1 MIEMPQT
8 WPVGQP
14 CRIPQPIRP
23 PASGRSLPVPRP
35 GMSRVALLSLGMV
48 AASCFSRPL
57 LAQETVAN
65 QPGDE
70 LFRTGRLVQLHLT
83 LAEEQFAALKP
94 TNRGRFGGMGF
105 GGRGGP
111 ERPPNREEPPAEPRD
126 THRNTFGTEFPWSE
140 GKLEV
145 DGETFQKVGV
155 RWKGNYTYM
164 VAGQALK
171 RPLKIDI
178 NRRKQK
184 QRLDGLTMLNLHTN
198 ATDPSRA
205 REAFAFGVFRDAG
218 VPAPRTV
225 FAELRWTVPG
235 QYDRE
240 LAGLYTLTEQVNARF
255 LKRQFG
261 DGSGLLLKPE
271 NLQGGPSYF
280 GDTWSDY
287 AALYHPQNEGTAD
300 EKLRLMEFCWLVSV
314 GTDEEFAKEI
324 GGFLEVDPFLK
335 FIALNALLSNMD
347 SYLGFGHNYYLY
359 LVPGKN
365 RFVFIPWDLDLSLAT
380 WPAVGTPEQL
390 VDLSLLHPHA
400 GDNRLIDRL
409 LAIPQNK
416 DRYLELIR
424 EQLAAVFTRENLET
438 RIAAIE
444 KQVAEPLAREQ
455 AAFAARRENLGP
467 GGAPGGFGGRGGFGG
482 GLGGGGQFGQSLP
495 PRAFIER
502 RLESIAAQLAGERTG
517 FQPRAFGMG
526 FGPPRGPGPR
536 GPGGPGEPGG
546 PGGRN

>member
-1 MIEMPQT
+1 MFDTQPARSVCWLLLAVLW
-8 WPVGQP
+8 WPVALSAEDA
-14 CRIPQPIRP
+14 
-23 PASGRSLPVPRP
+23 PAS
-35 GMSRVALLSLGMV
+35 
-48 AASCFSRPL
+48 
-57 LAQETVAN
+57 
-65 QPGDE
+65 QPGDN
-70 LFRTGRLVQLHLT
+70 LFRPDRLVQLHLR
-83 LAEEQFAALKP
+83 LSEEQFAALKP
-94 TNRGRFGGMGF
+94 TNRGRFGGFGF
-105 GGRGGP
+105 GGRGGAEP
-111 ERPPNREEPPAEPRD
+111 APNREQPPAEPRD
-126 THRNTFGTEFPWSE
+126 AHRNTFGVEFPWSE

-145 DGETFQKVGV
+145 DGETFKKVGV

-164 VAGQALK
+164 VAGQGLK

-178 NRRKQK
+178 NRHKEQ

-198 ATDPSRA
+198 ATDPTRT

-218 VPAPRTV
+218 VPAPRTA

-235 QYDRE
+235 QYEAE

-255 LKRQFG
+255 LKRHFG

-314 GTDEEFAKEI
+314 GTDEEFAQEI
-324 GGFLEVDPFLK
+324 GGFLDVDAFLK

-365 RFVFIPWDLDLSLAT
+365 HFVFIPWDLDLSLAT

-390 VDLSLLHPHA
+390 VDLSLQHPHA

-416 DRYLELIR
+416 DRYLALIR
-424 EQLAAVFTRENLET
+424 EQLTGVFTREKLEA
-438 RIAAIE
+438 RLAEIE
-444 KQVAEPLAREQ
+444 KQIAEPLAREQ
-455 AAFAARRENLGP
+455 DALSKRPVPPPGEGRG
-467 GGAPGGFGGRGGFGG
+467 GGAGGGFGGRGGFGP
-482 GLGGGGQFGQSLP
+482 GGGQYGQSLP
-495 PRAFIER
+495 PRLFVER
-502 RLESIAAQLAGERTG
+502 RLESIEAQLAGQREG
-517 FQPRAFGMG
+517 FQPRPFGMG
-526 FGPPRGPGPR
+526 FGRPRGQGGPP
-536 GPGGPGEPGG
+536 GPGGPTRQGSP
-546 PGGRN
+546 N

>member
-1 MIEMPQT
+1 MIEMPQP

-23 PASGRSLPVPRP
+23 QASGRSLPVPRP

-380 WPAVGTPEQL
+380 WPAVGTPEVAQL
-390 VDLSLLHPHA
+390 FFGRH
-400 GDNRLIDRL
+400 
-409 LAIPQNK
+409 
-416 DRYLELIR
+416 ELPR
-424 EQLAAVFTRENLET
+424 RGLQLADGKIGQHLERQRFQT
-438 RIAAIE
+438 T
-444 KQVAEPLAREQ
+444 LA
-455 AAFAARRENLGP
+455 
-467 GGAPGGFGGRGGFGG
+467 G
-482 GLGGGGQFGQSLP
+482 GLGPCLSPRFIREIQIFQLLEGSGLADRSGQIRSQLALRFDETQNGLNPFLQLPLGLDLRQDGADLLFIEMAGLLFAVTGNKGDGVPVVGQGGCLDDLFHPQPKFTGQS
-495 PRAFIER
+495 
-502 RLESIAAQLAGERTG
+502 GEIDLHS
-517 FQPRAFGMG
+517 QP
-526 FGPPRGPGPR
+526 
-536 GPGGPGEPGG
+536 
-546 PGGRN
+546 